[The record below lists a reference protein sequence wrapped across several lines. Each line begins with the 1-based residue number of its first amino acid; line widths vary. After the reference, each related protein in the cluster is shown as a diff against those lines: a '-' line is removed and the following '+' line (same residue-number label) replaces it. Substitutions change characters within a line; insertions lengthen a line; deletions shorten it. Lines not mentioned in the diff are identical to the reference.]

1 MTLKKQLIS
10 LAGSGLIGLAA
21 WAPVAHAGHLN
32 PVLETNLVGV
42 AEVGSDTTRKGMM
55 AGDPDARG
63 HATVFGID
71 GAQNM
76 ATLCYAIVVDSKLA
90 ELAQAPGNGRAA
102 HIHEGA
108 AGTNGPV
115 VAALAWPQ
123 NGQAGDCI
131 SEATEGKFPTKEAGI
146 VQRILKNPQNF
157 YVNLHNSEFPA
168 GAIRGQLGE
177 TPHVH

>member
-1 MTLKKQLIS
+1 MTFKKHLLAI
-10 LAGSGLIGLAA
+10 AGSGLLSLAV

-32 PVLETNLVGV
+32 PVLEANLVGV
-42 AEVGSDTTRKGMM
+42 EEVSADASKKGMM
-55 AGDPDARG
+55 AGDANARG

-71 GAQNM
+71 GSTN
-76 ATLCYAIVVDSKLA
+76 TLCYALVIDSPLA
-90 ELAQAPGNGRAA
+90 ELNQAPGNGRAA

-108 AGTNGPV
+108 RGTNGPV
-115 VAALAWPQ
+115 VAAFAWPQ

-157 YVNLHNSEFPA
+157 YINVHNSVFPA
-168 GAIRGQLGE
+168 GAIRGQLAE
-177 TPHVH
+177 TTHVH

>member
-10 LAGSGLIGLAA
+10 IASSGLLGLAV
-21 WAPVAHAGHLN
+21 WAPAAHAGHLN
-32 PVLETNLVGV
+32 PVLETHLVGV
-42 AEVGSDTTRKGMM
+42 EEVGSDAAKKGMM
-55 AGDPDARG
+55 VGDPNARG

-71 GAQNM
+71 GEQNKG
-76 ATLCYAIVVDSKLA
+76 TLCYALVVNDKLA
-90 ELAQAPGNGRAA
+90 ELTEAPGNGRAA

-108 AGTNGPV
+108 AGSNGPV

-131 SEATEGKFPTKEAGI
+131 SESTEGKFPTKEAGI

-157 YVNLHNSEFPA
+157 YINVHNSAFPA
-168 GAIRGQLGE
+168 GAIRGQLAE